1 MSVGAVVE
9 DSAASTVTGIK
20 GRRLVVLVV
29 LCSAFLID
37 VMGATSVMVA
47 APSIGRAFRLDSA
60 GLQWSLVAATLPAA
74 ALLIVGA
81 RLADLVGRRP
91 VILAGLSGTLLS
103 LVACGAAVDSVMFI
117 AARVSLGVSAALLV
131 PAALALI
138 TDVFREER
146 DRRTAIA
153 TWSAVGGVGSTGGL
167 LLGGLVTAGLGWR
180 WIYLSSAVACV
191 ILLPVAASVL
201 TDRPADRAPGR
212 MDLPGLALFSGGAAA
227 LLFAISE
234 LPSWR
239 SAKWLEPAI
248 AIAAAGLLTAFA
260 LRQRRAADPLLPP
273 RLFRSPA
280 VSAGN
285 VTLLVAGMLVDGLLV
300 ALSLVLQ
307 EVRGYTPLQFGGVAA
322 VMTVTSIGAAALAQ
336 RLIAAVSS
344 LWVAV
349 CGLGGLALTAVSL
362 TSTATPHG
370 SLVAL
375 VLSMM
380 GFGLAMGAA
389 FTAGTLLSL
398 NVDDERDNAAAAA
411 AQNISFTL
419 GTALGV
425 AIVSA
430 VAASTG
436 HFGGHPLSDA
446 NPASILLGITASM
459 WVLAGFAAAGAAAL
473 ILIHARARE
482 PARASARTTV

>member
-1 MSVGAVVE
+1 M
-9 DSAASTVTGIK
+9 TGIK
-20 GRRLVVLVV
+20 GRRLLVLVV
-29 LCSAFLID
+29 LCCAFLID

-81 RLADLVGRRP
+81 RLADLIGRRP
-91 VILAGLSGTLLS
+91 VILAGLAGTLLS
-103 LVACGAAVDSVMFI
+103 LVACGAAVDSAMFI
-117 AARVSLGVSAALLV
+117 AARVGLGASAALLI
-131 PAALALI
+131 PAALALL
-138 TDVFREER
+138 TDIFSEER

-153 TWSAVGGVGSTGGL
+153 TWSAIGGIGSTGGL

-180 WIYLSSAVACV
+180 WIYLSSAIACLV
-191 ILLPVAASVL
+191 VLPVAISIL
-201 TDRPADRAPGR
+201 PGDRADRAPGR
-212 MDLPGLALFSGGAAA
+212 LDLPGLALFSAGAA
-227 LLFAISE
+227 LLLFVISE
-234 LPSWR
+234 LPSAP
-239 SAKWLEPAI
+239 STGWLEPST
-248 AIAAAGLLTAFA
+248 AIAATALLSAFA
-260 LRQRRAADPLLPP
+260 LRQRRATDPLLPP
-273 RLFRSPA
+273 RLFHSPT

-307 EVRGYTPLQFGGVAA
+307 EVRGYSPMQFGGVAA

-336 RLIAAVSS
+336 RLIARLGG

-349 CGLGGLALTAVSL
+349 SGLGGLALTAVAL
-362 TSTATPHG
+362 TRSAAPHG
-370 SLVAL
+370 SLVGL
-375 VLSMM
+375 VFSMI
-380 GFGLAMGAA
+380 GFGVAMGAA
-389 FTAGTLLSL
+389 FTAGSLLSL
-398 NVDDERDNAAAAA
+398 DVKDERDNAAAAA

-436 HFGGHPLSDA
+436 DFGGHPLSEA
-446 NPASILLGITASM
+446 NPASLLAGINAGM
-459 WVLAGFAAAGAAAL
+459 WVTAGFAAAGAIGL
-473 ILIHARARE
+473 ILIGAQRSGVASRRGPCHSGSSAPRAR
-482 PARASARTTV
+482 